1 MIKTRSLPLESTVGG
16 FTIKSTLG
24 LALLIAVI
32 SACSDKPDAS
42 SKALAII
49 NGKEITT
56 SEFDLRWS
64 QIPDYARKTFAGPT
78 GRRKFL
84 EELINHELLLQEA
97 KTRGFDRDRAFLE
110 RVERFKERSLLER
123 LRIEEVDV
131 LVKVTMEEMKAYY
144 AANAATFTAPGE
156 FRASHIVVKTQEE
169 AFDLKKRLTQ
179 GEDFATLARKVSLDL
194 FTRYKGG
201 DLGFIKKGQTMPQ
214 FEKVLLALKVG
225 ETSLPVAT
233 PFGHHIIKLV
243 ERTPGAPLSFEEA
256 KEQVRE
262 ELLNE
267 KRRQRYDEFVALLRS
282 KAKLR
287 VADIPTP
294 VSEIP
299 AASPA
304 AATP

>member
-1 MIKTRSLPLESTVGG
+1 MIKKRPLPLESTVGG
-16 FTIKSTLG
+16 LTIKSTLG
-24 LALLIAVI
+24 LALLIAVS

-49 NGKEITT
+49 NGKEITA

-97 KTRGFDRDRAFLE
+97 KNRGFDRDRAFLE
-110 RVERFKERSLLER
+110 RVERFKERSILER
-123 LRIEEVDV
+123 LRIEEVDA
-131 LVKVTMEEMKAYY
+131 LVKVTMEEMKTYY
-144 AANAATFTAPGE
+144 AANAATFTVFGE
-156 FRASHIVVKTQEE
+156 FRASHILVKTQEE
-169 AFDLKKRLTQ
+169 AFDLKKRLAQ
-179 GEDFATLARKVSLDL
+179 GEDFAALARKVSLDL
-194 FTRYKGG
+194 YTRYKGG

-225 ETSLPVAT
+225 DISLPVAT
-233 PFGHHIIKLV
+233 PFGYHIIKLV

-256 KEQVRE
+256 KEQVQE

-267 KRRQRYDEFVALLRS
+267 KRRQRYDEFVASLRA

-287 VADIPTP
+287 VADIPIP

-299 AASPA
+299 AAGHA
-304 AATP
+304 ASTP

>member
-1 MIKTRSLPLESTVGG
+1 MIKKRPLPLESTVGG
-16 FTIKSTLG
+16 LTIKSTLG

-49 NGKEITT
+49 NGKEITA

-97 KTRGFDRDRAFLE
+97 KNRGFDRDRAFLE
-110 RVERFKERSLLER
+110 RVERFKERSILER
-123 LRIEEVDV
+123 LRIEEVDA
-131 LVKVTMEEMKAYY
+131 LVKVTMEEMKTYY
-144 AANAATFTAPGE
+144 AANAATFTVPGE
-156 FRASHIVVKTQEE
+156 FRASHILVKTQEE
-169 AFDLKKRLTQ
+169 AFDLKKRLGQ
-179 GEDFATLARKVSLDL
+179 GEDFAALARKVSLDL
-194 FTRYKGG
+194 YTRYKGG

-225 ETSLPVAT
+225 DISLPVAT
-233 PFGHHIIKLV
+233 PFGYHIIKLV

-267 KRRQRYDEFVALLRS
+267 KRRQRYDEFVASLRA

-287 VADIPTP
+287 VADIPIP

-299 AASPA
+299 AAGHA
-304 AATP
+304 ASTP

>member
-1 MIKTRSLPLESTVGG
+1 MIKNRPLPLESTVGG
-16 FTIKSTLG
+16 LTIKSTLG

-49 NGKEITT
+49 NGKEITA

-97 KTRGFDRDRAFLE
+97 KNRGFDRDRAFME

-123 LRIEEVDV
+123 LRIEEVDA
-131 LVKVTMEEMKAYY
+131 LVKVTREEVKAYY
-144 AANAATFTAPGE
+144 ATNAANYTTPE
-156 FRASHIVVKTQEE
+156 ELRVSHILVKTQEE
-169 AFDLKKRLTQ
+169 AFDVKKRLDQ

-194 FTRYKGG
+194 STRYKGG

-214 FEKVLLALKVG
+214 IEKVLLTLKVG
-225 ETSLPVAT
+225 GISQPVAT
-233 PFGHHIIKLV
+233 SFGYHLIKLV
-243 ERTPGAPLSFEEA
+243 DRASGAPLSFEDA
-256 KEQVRE
+256 KDQVRE

-267 KRRQRYDEFVALLRS
+267 KRRKRYEDFVASLRA

-287 VADIPTP
+287 VADVPMPI
-294 VSEIP
+294 SEIP
-299 AASPA
+299 AAGPA